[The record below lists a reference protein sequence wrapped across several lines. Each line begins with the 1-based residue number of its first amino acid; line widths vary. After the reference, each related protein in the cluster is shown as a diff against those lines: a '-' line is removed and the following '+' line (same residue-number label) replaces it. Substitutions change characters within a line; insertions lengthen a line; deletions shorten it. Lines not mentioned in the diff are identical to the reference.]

1 MGEAVDDMRRY
12 FTREAWLRWGAR
24 YFNDWPGPWGPL
36 FREMEASLDVDPS
49 SDRAQA
55 LLARSIALWNQGVES
70 DARLHREVREGYGRA
85 WADREQ
91 WPAELKRRYAD
102 FRIQEIGGFLGRASW
117 ESARRRGLVQTYTSG
132 TRSIA

>member
-1 MGEAVDDMRRY
+1 MAMTLRVLGRTASINVRKVLWTCGE
-12 FTREAWLRWGAR
+12 
-24 YFNDWPGPWGPL
+24 
-36 FREMEASLDVDPS
+36 LD
-49 SDRAQA
+49 
-55 LLARSIALWNQGVES
+55 LHFEHVES